1 MCGIAGQKCLYVSD
15 RVRFKGRDAL
25 ECGLL
30 QSCIPEAPPEWSA
43 LQSPMELVEP
53 DLKGGRPE
61 APRCLGVALGA
72 CDLGSPS
79 VAQTW
84 EAGDH
89 WPSEIPDSLPFGQWQ
104 VLWRDRESKV

>member
-53 DLKGGRPE
+53 DLKGRRPE
-61 APRCLGVALGA
+61 ASAMSRCGSGRVRSGVSQR
-72 CDLGSPS
+72 GSD
-79 VAQTW
+79 VGGW
-84 EAGDH
+84 
-89 WPSEIPDSLPFGQWQ
+89 
-104 VLWRDRESKV
+104 